1 MFYSVTRPL
10 QRSFFSLRH
19 SSNVVRFQLG
29 LDFFLDFVNQTC
41 FRCRSI
47 LTISHRLVWWD
58 LVKWGKVVMSFDL
71 AIDLLGIAKV
81 ALLKAQK
88 PVLLMDI
95 DQERLDN
102 SVSFIC

>member
-1 MFYSVTRPL
+1 
-10 QRSFFSLRH
+10 
-19 SSNVVRFQLG
+19 
-29 LDFFLDFVNQTC
+29 
-41 FRCRSI
+41 
-47 LTISHRLVWWD
+47 
-58 LVKWGKVVMSFDL
+58 MSFDL